1 MKRYLGVDLHR
12 TQFTVCTRLE
22 NGRTYLRQWPM
33 RELKLFAAQLRKEDE
48 VAVESTGNTRLFHDA
63 VVEHVAHVAVVNP
76 SQFKVISQSVKK
88 TDKNYAE
95 LLALYLKGLLP
106 EVRMKERSQREMS
119 YLAQT
124 RDLLV
129 KQRSALKANI
139 NNLLSAEGINLKRE
153 ALSSNKALQRVLAMP
168 LSPLMLAEARVLVG
182 QIRSLNQSI
191 AELEELIEAEGPK
204 LAGHENLMSIKGIGS
219 VSAAVLL
226 SVIGDIRDF
235 SDPGKLAAY
244 LGLVPR
250 VQNSN
255 ETAYSGRI
263 TKQGN
268 KLARTCLVQCALVAK
283 RYSSFLQ
290 QFYLRIQR
298 RRGGG
303 KANIALARKFLG
315 VIYHTLKNN
324 WVFENFPNSFWPPE
338 NRPIPNNE

>member
-22 NGRTYLRQWPM
+22 NGRTYLRQWPL

-63 VVEHVAHVAVVNP
+63 VMEHVAHVAVVNP

-88 TDKNYAE
+88 TDKNDAE
-95 LLALYLKGLLP
+95 LLALYLSKGLSP
-106 EVRMKERSQREMS
+106 EVRMKGRQQREMS
-119 YLAQT
+119 HLAQT

-129 KQRSALKANI
+129 KQRSALKAKI

-153 ALSSNKALQRVLAMP
+153 ALSSNKALERVLALP
-168 LSPLMLAEARVLVG
+168 LSPLMMAEARVLVG

-191 AELEELIEAEGPK
+191 AELEGLIEEEGPK
-204 LAGHENLMSIKGIGS
+204 LAGHENLISIKGIGP

-255 ETAYSGRI
+255 QTEHSGRI

-268 KLARTCLVQCALVAK
+268 KLARTCLVQCALIAK

-290 QFYLRIQR
+290 NFYQRIQR

-324 WVFENFPNSFWPPE
+324 WVFEDFPNFVLAS
-338 NRPIPNNE
+338 